1 MTRVTKIVTGNSTI
15 PNDIQTTRVIHNL
28 NNLAPYVQIK
38 EEDTNSPVI
47 TRVDTSQ
54 QSILIYALETGKSYV
69 ITIIG

>member
-1 MTRVTKIVTGNSTI
+1 MTRVTKVVTGNSTI
-15 PNDIQTTRVIHNL
+15 PNNIQTTRVIHNL

>member
-1 MTRVTKIVTGNSTI
+1 MTRVTKVVTGNSTI